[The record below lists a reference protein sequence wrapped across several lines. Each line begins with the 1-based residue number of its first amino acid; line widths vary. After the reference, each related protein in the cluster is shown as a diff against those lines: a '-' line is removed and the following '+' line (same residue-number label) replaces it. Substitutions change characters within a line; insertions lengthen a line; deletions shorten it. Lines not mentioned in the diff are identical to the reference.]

1 MSSEHRNVLWIIA
14 SVAFVLAVV
23 LAVGLWWFYPGD
35 GAGGTDLASAAPAVP
50 ESVTEPFDPI
60 EWVRNGSEYPA
71 LDTSR
76 TGNIEV
82 GGDVVIVYPDQAV
95 SDRAAGEASA
105 DAGGAKGSGAA
116 PSADGTEPAPDRTA
130 GTAAAGETAGPAET
144 TPSAP
149 AAGSQAPAG
158 ASALGTSSQ
167 SRDAAASQP
176 SAKPTAPSGGTTAPR
191 IARVQTQPQP
201 QPAKPVRVN
210 EYWIQVASVSSISRA
225 EEVRDLLQTKGI
237 PAVITSKVLETDTF
251 YRVRIGPY
259 PNKAEAE
266 KFLDW
271 IKALEGFE
279 ESYISL
285 VPVMRG

>member
-14 SVAFVLAVV
+14 SVSFVLVVV

-35 GAGGTDLASAAPAVP
+35 RTGGTDLASAAPAVT

-60 EWVRNGSEYPA
+60 EWVRSGDGYPA
-71 LDTSR
+71 LNTSR

-82 GGDVVIVYPDQAV
+82 GGDVVIVYPDRPEPDRSAGVAPVDRGQGADAA
-95 SDRAAGEASA
+95 SSTGGAQPDRAEGTET
-105 DAGGAKGSGAA
+105 AGGASGLTGPMSADSAVGSQTPASRPASPVVTPQSRGAA
-116 PSADGTEPAPDRTA
+116 PQQG
-130 GTAAAGETAGPAET
+130 G
-144 TPSAP
+144 
-149 AAGSQAPAG
+149 
-158 ASALGTSSQ
+158 
-167 SRDAAASQP
+167 
-176 SAKPTAPSGGTTAPR
+176 KPTAPATGTAAPR
-191 IARVQTQPQP
+191 VTSVQTRPQP
-201 QPAKPVRVN
+201 QPAKPVLVN

-225 EEVRDLLQTKGI
+225 EEVRDQLQAKGI
-237 PAVITSKVLETDTF
+237 PAVITSKVLETDTY

-259 PNKAEAE
+259 TNKAEAE

-271 IKALEGFE
+271 IKKLEGFG